1 MLHSV
6 AGLNVEQV
14 GLVVHALSQAD
25 SKDLACIFI
34 TSLALIDSAL
44 VMVLKEMFST
54 RKHILYWNQLAKS
67 ARWEL
72 VFYLIN
78 SKLFKLVFASKE
90 RDYLIL
96 DESELM
102 LRHAEMLRC
111 DLDDLSIFLDKI
123 SAAGAE
129 LKAVYLQLASMGG
142 TLSDVRRRGTSNM
155 SSADNKSELE
165 LADLSD
171 TNVAA
176 EIGVQLGV
184 SMSALGDVGEA
195 LAENTHA
202 LGLSIP
208 SEDEELVVREGGVH
222 VLQQHQQYRFQSREE
237 EREDELRMIRE
248 LTRRRLEA
256 CLLALADC
264 FAEYLPHLV
273 GSAAPHAAARTATV
287 LSSLPVDMGAQSAGD
302 HVASEAD
309 PIPYAVLNP
318 TGRRAELTVPELEEV
333 FCNLETFVDRLRAT
347 RGAKA
352 RTSCQRTVFLSLLR

>member
-1 MLHSV
+1 M
-6 AGLNVEQV
+6 
-14 GLVVHALSQAD
+14 VVHALSQAD

-54 RKHILYWNQLAKS
+54 RRHILYWNQLAKS

-142 TLSDVRRRGTSNM
+142 TLSDARRRGASIM
-155 SSADNKSELE
+155 ASADNKSELE

-171 TNVAA
+171 TNAPT

-184 SMSALGDVGEA
+184 SMSSLGDIGDT

-208 SEDEELVVREGGVH
+208 SEDEELLVREGGVD

-273 GSAAPHAAARTATV
+273 GSAAPHVAAPTAPV
-287 LSSLPVDMGAQSAGD
+287 LPSVPVGQGAQTMGENVTSDASAT
-302 HVASEAD
+302 
-309 PIPYAVLNP
+309 PYAALNP
-318 TGRRAELTVPELEEV
+318 TGRRSDLAVPELEEV
-333 FCNLETFVDRLRAT
+333 FCSLEIFVDRLRAT
-347 RGAKA
+347 RGAKVRN
-352 RTSCQRTVFLSLLR
+352 RTH